1 MVQIGNYNTLEV
13 VKELDFGMYLDGGK
27 LGEILLPVRYIP
39 EGLSV
44 GDKVEVFI
52 YLDSEDRLIATTEK
66 PYAQVGE
73 FAFLRVK
80 STNRFGAFMDWGL
93 MKDLLV
99 PFREQK
105 LKMMDER
112 SYIVYVYLDQESQ
125 RIAASAKIEKY
136 LDNVLPDYELNQEVD
151 ILVASRAEI
160 GFKVIVNNLHS
171 GMLYY
176 NEIFT
181 DVQVGDTFKA
191 YVKNVRD
198 DLKIDVS
205 LQPIGYEQRIDPLTE
220 DILKALEENEGFI
233 PVSDKS
239 PADLIEDYFA
249 CSKKSF
255 KKAVG
260 ALYKKREIE
269 IKEDGIYL
277 VKK

>member
-39 EGLSV
+39 EGLLV

-66 PYAQVGE
+66 PYARVGE
-73 FAFLRVK
+73 FAFLSVT

-105 LKMMDER
+105 IKMMEDR

-181 DVQVGDTFKA
+181 DVQVGDSLKA
-191 YVKNVRD
+191 YVKNVRE
-198 DLKIDVS
+198 DLKIDLS
-205 LQPIGYEQRIDPLTE
+205 LQPIGYEKRIDPLTA
-220 DILKALEENEGFI
+220 DILKALDENEGFI
-233 PVSDKS
+233 PLSDKS
-239 PADLIEDYFA
+239 PAEDIEDYFF

-269 IKEDGIYL
+269 IREDGIYL
-277 VKK
+277 LKK

>member
-1 MVQIGNYNTLEV
+1 MVQIGNFNTLEV

-66 PYAQVGE
+66 PYAHVGQ
-73 FAFLRVK
+73 FAFLRAK

-105 LKMMDER
+105 VKMVEER
-112 SYIVYVYLDQESQ
+112 SYIVYVYLDKESE

-136 LDNVLPDYELNQEVD
+136 LDNVLPDYEMNQEVD

-176 NEIFT
+176 NEIFE
-181 DVQVGDTFKA
+181 DIQVGDQLKA
-191 YVKNVRD
+191 YVKHVRD
-198 DLKIDVS
+198 DLKIDLS
-205 LQPIGYEQRIDPLTE
+205 LQPLGYEMRIDPLADE
-220 DILKALEENEGFI
+220 IMKALKENDGFI

-239 PADLIEDYFA
+239 PADDIEAWFS

-269 IKEDGIYL
+269 FRDNGIA
-277 VKK
+277 VVAK

>member
-66 PYAQVGE
+66 PYARVGE
-73 FAFLRVK
+73 FAFLRIT

-220 DILKALEENEGFI
+220 DILKALEENDGFI

-239 PADLIEDYFA
+239 PADLIEDYFE